1 MLDPKILREN
11 ADKIRKMLNDRNV
24 DFPLDEL
31 IKLDRDRRDLI
42 IKTDELRKK
51 RNEISIEIA
60 KKKKNNQD
68 AKSVLEHMQEISQSL
83 TNLQAI
89 QTKTELNYTKLA

>member
-11 ADKIRKMLNDRNV
+11 PDKIRKMLNDRNV

-31 IKLDRDRRDLI
+31 IKLDKSRRDLI

-51 RNEISIEIA
+51 RNEISGGGR
-60 KKKKNNQD
+60 
-68 AKSVLEHMQEISQSL
+68 
-83 TNLQAI
+83 
-89 QTKTELNYTKLA
+89 